1 MTRRTALVA
10 VTWVASAAGAVLLVV
25 GGQFGGTGLS
35 GSGFPLV
42 LAGVAVDVVVYASVG
57 AILTLRRPGNLV
69 GLVLMAA
76 AILIVL
82 TNFGFMF
89 GAVLTWRCFM
99 VSLESNFRAQLTF
112 TEFNIFKLLKILN
125 R

>member
-1 MTRRTALVA
+1 MTRRTALVG
-10 VTWVASAAGAVLLVV
+10 VTWLASAAGAVLLVV

-42 LAGVAVDVVVYASVG
+42 FAGLAVDIVVYASVG

-69 GLVLMAA
+69 GLILMAA

-82 TNFGFMF
+82 TFLGFDF
-89 GAVLTWRCFM
+89 AVRVMSRRWIDRY
-99 VSLESNFRAQLTF
+99 S
-112 TEFNIFKLLKILN
+112 
-125 R
+125 